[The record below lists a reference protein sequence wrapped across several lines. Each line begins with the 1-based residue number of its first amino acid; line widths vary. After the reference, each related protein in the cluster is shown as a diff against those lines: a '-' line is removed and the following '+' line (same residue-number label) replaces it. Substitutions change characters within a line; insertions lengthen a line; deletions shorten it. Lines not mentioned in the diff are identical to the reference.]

1 MRNEKS
7 FYAGAIT
14 ESSAKPGHTHS
25 ALRGCFFHAKCTRVQ
40 NRESLCNLQ
49 ESEALQAR
57 YRLACELAK
66 AGAELAFEYY
76 QQREALTVDHKGDDP
91 QDVVS
96 VADVSGWRPFVKQ
109 RIQSAFP
116 EDGFL
121 GEESGAR
128 LPDARVL
135 WVVDPIDGTQLFPQR
150 PAHLVPVA
158 GDRRRRRTGHRR
170 GLRPQPSRAVSRPA
184 GHGAWLNDAPIRPH
198 PATTVKEGVMGVGT
212 SHRVTPGGLSAVSAG
227 AAQRRRHVY
236 PQRLRGV
243 DERLGGGGPVDWLL
257 RAAHEPVGR
266 PAGAGAD
273 ARSGRRQQRF
283 SGAGEGSSAANP
295 LLLASPTLYPQ
306 LKKDDPTTITLTLTG
321 QAISDYVLYTV
332 TITSFTDEPHQSVRP
347 PTCGEPPMSGIIAF
361 SGRRRRKR
369 APRF

>member
-1 MRNEKS
+1 MQS
-7 FYAGAIT
+7 
-14 ESSAKPGHTHS
+14 
-25 ALRGCFFHAKCTRVQ
+25 
-40 NRESLCNLQ
+40 Q

-57 YRLACELAK
+57 YRLACE
-66 AGAELAFEYY
+66 AGESGGLSWRLNTINSA
-76 QQREALTVDHKGDDP
+76 RALTVDHKGDDL

-96 VADVSGWRPFVKQ
+96 VADKRVEAFVKQ

-135 WVVDPIDGTQLFPQR
+135 WVVDPIDGTSCFLNGLHTWCLSLAIVADGEPVIGVVYDPNHRELFH
-150 PAHLVPVA
+150 A
-158 GDRRRRRTGHRR
+158 
-170 GLRPQPSRAVSRPA
+170 LR

-198 PATTVKEGVMGVGT
+198 PATTVKEGRDGRRHLA
-212 SHRVTPGGLSAVSAG
+212 SRHPGGLSAVSAG

-266 PAGAGAD
+266 PAGGW
-273 ARSGRRQQRF
+273 
-283 SGAGEGSSAANP
+283 
-295 LLLASPTLYPQ
+295 
-306 LKKDDPTTITLTLTG
+306 
-321 QAISDYVLYTV
+321 
-332 TITSFTDEPHQSVRP
+332 
-347 PTCGEPPMSGIIAF
+347 C
-361 SGRRRRKR
+361 
-369 APRF
+369 